1 MHYLYLIAFL
11 VILISFGNILS
22 NFSNEEIYERYR
34 FDKET
39 VYQILEMV
47 KNDIAGVIH
56 TANNSTTISPLMKLL
71 IALYLYAN
79 GSFQLVIEDS
89 VGIHKS
95 TTSRIIPRVSIAI
108 CNHLNEWVYVNTD
121 GVQVERQKRSCESV
135 AGFPNVIGVMD
146 CTHIRIQGY

>member
-22 NFSNEEIYERYR
+22 NFSNEEISERYR

-47 KNDIAGVIH
+47 KNDIAGDIH

-71 IALYLYAN
+71 ITLYLYAN

-89 VGIHKS
+89 VGIHES
-95 TTSRIIPRVSIAI
+95 TTSRFI
-108 CNHLNEWVYVNTD
+108 
-121 GVQVERQKRSCESV
+121 
-135 AGFPNVIGVMD
+135 
-146 CTHIRIQGY
+146 